1 MTGLGLAAL
10 LATSA
15 AVQAAPTPL
24 FTEGF
29 DGGLPA
35 TWTYVNNS
43 TAGGST
49 NWFQPDGVTSFAPFP
64 AQAGATNSYAASNF
78 NAAGFGGDISN
89 WMITPS
95 MTIDNGYTFSFYART
110 DTTGVV
116 DNLELRLSTT
126 GTGVGT
132 TTTSLG
138 DFTTLLVAVNPTL
151 DPDGF
156 PDAWTQF
163 TATITGL
170 SGPTTAYFGF
180 RYVVSDTSVNGN
192 YVGVDTVS
200 LVGAAAA
207 VPEPESVLLFAIGLS
222 AMGLGLRRRAS
233 R

>member
-64 AQAGATNSYAASNF
+64 AQAGTTNSYAASNF

-95 MTIDNGYTFSFYART
+95 MTIDNGYTFSFYTRT
-110 DTTGVV
+110 DATGIP
-116 DNLELRLSTT
+116 DHLELRLSTA
-126 GTGVGT
+126 GTSVGS
-132 TTTSLG
+132 TTTSIG
-138 DFTTLLVAVNPTL
+138 DFTNLLLDLNPTL
-151 DPDGF
+151 DPTGY
-156 PDAWTQF
+156 PDAWTQY
-163 TATITGL
+163 TVTLVGL
-170 SGPTTAYFGF
+170 SGPTTGYFGF
-180 RYVVSDTSVNGN
+180 RYVVPDTSINGN
-192 YVGVDTVS
+192 YIAVDTVS
-200 LVGAAAA
+200 LTGTAAA
-207 VPEPESVLLFAIGLS
+207 VPEPESMLLLAIGLS
-222 AMGLGLRRRAS
+222 AMGFGLRRRAA